1 MNKALIAAL
10 ALTLATAGCGTI
22 RGSKL
27 NPFNW
32 FGRSQPEA
40 QTTLAPK
47 GGYPDQIGKPWQQ
60 PVAQVISLSV
70 DKAPSGAI
78 VTAIGL
84 PPTQGYWQT
93 DLVALNNGEPDANG
107 TITYRFMLTPP
118 AADSADA
125 RRVSTQQ
132 SREVSAA
139 TFISNYKLETVRK
152 IVVEGANNARS
163 VRR

>member
-32 FGRSQPEA
+32 FGKSQPEV

-47 GGYPDQIGKPWQQ
+47 GGYPTQIGKPWQQ
-60 PVAQVISLSV
+60 PVAQVLSLTVEKTST
-70 DKAPSGAI
+70 GAI
-78 VTAIGL
+78 VTAMGL

-93 DLVALNNGEPDANG
+93 DLVALNDAKPDANG
-107 TITYRFMLTPP
+107 TMTYRFMLTPP

-139 TFISNYKLETVRK
+139 AFISNYKLEGVRK
-152 IVVEGANNARS
+152 IVVEGAGNARS